1 MEQRSEEWFAA
12 RLGKVTA
19 SKIADVMA
27 KTKTGYGASRAN
39 YMNQLLD
46 EIITGQP
53 TAGFTNAAMQRGID
67 TEPKARAAYELIT
80 GNQVV
85 EVGFCDHPSIVQSGA
100 SPDGLV
106 NDDGMLEIKCPNTST
121 HRNFL
126 ITGKMERRYVLQMQ
140 WQMACCDREWCDF
153 VSFDDRLIDGS
164 KHCKI
169 VRVGRD
175 DDVINDITSEVVK
188 FLTEMNTELKQF
200 EEAA

>member
-1 MEQRSEEWFAA
+1 MEQRTEEWFAA

-27 KTKTGYGASRAN
+27 KTKTGYGATRTK
-39 YMNQLLD
+39 YMDQLLD
-46 EIITGQP
+46 EIVTGQP
-53 TAGFTNAAMQRGID
+53 TSGFTNAAMQHGID

-80 GNQVV
+80 GNEVV
-85 EVGFCDHPSIVQSGA
+85 EVGFVDHPTILQAGA

-106 NDDGMLEIKCPNTST
+106 GDDGMLEIKCPNTST
-121 HRNFL
+121 HRSFL
-126 ITGKMERRYVLQMQ
+126 VSGKIDRRYMLQMQ
-140 WQMACCDREWCDF
+140 WQMACCDRQWCDF

-175 DDVINDITSEVVK
+175 ADLIAEITEEVTT
-188 FLTEMNTELKQF
+188 FLAELNNELTQF
-200 EEAA
+200 QEVA